1 MIDTQ
6 YKSFEQKHL
15 PLFGDIWNGLWSSVK
30 GFYTLPTTARKFI
43 SGQNI
48 LQRYIDNGNWSK
60 TAALGA
66 GLAAGTLLDVK
77 DLGNFSFSDLPL
89 YFWAATNV
97 ASAIYEAKN
106 LDKTRKNIARLVDE
120 GQ

>member
-15 PLFGDIWNGLWSSVK
+15 PLFGDIWNGLWGSVK
-30 GFYTLPTTARKFI
+30 GFYTLPTTARKFT

-66 GLAAGTLLDVK
+66 GLAVGTLLDVK
-77 DLGNFSFSDLPL
+77 DLCNFSFSDLPL

-97 ASAIYEAKN
+97 ASGIYETKK
-106 LDKTRKNIARLVDE
+106 LDKTRKNIARLVRE
-120 GQ
+120 NQ